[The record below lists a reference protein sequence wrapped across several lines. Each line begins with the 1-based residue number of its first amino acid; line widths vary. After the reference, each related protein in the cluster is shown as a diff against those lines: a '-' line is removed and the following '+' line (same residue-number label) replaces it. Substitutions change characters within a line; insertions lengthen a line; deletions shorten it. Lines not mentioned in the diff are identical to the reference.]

1 MLRFAVLVLAVFAVG
16 ATPAAAEDG
25 SDLWLRYEKA
35 GDKQYRR
42 AVTTVVVD
50 NVHANDVHR
59 HTPGLRMEPGSSE
72 RLVESSLEAA
82 RDELVRGLSGLLGRR
97 VPVATGTP
105 RGAVVVGTRE
115 SSATVRRHVSRR
127 DLASVGDEGY
137 VIRSVS
143 DFTVIAGNTEL
154 GALYG
159 SFAFLRRMQTERRIT
174 RLDLADE
181 PRVENRHLNNWETTR
196 LYAGNDATGTGGLN
210 GENGS
215 IFNFAATGPSAGAQ
229 PAGDPRPLHRRR
241 ARARLTRHQRL
252 RDQPRQRRQRLPDA
266 GPHRPGG
273 GAGRRAP
280 SLRHQDLARHQLHGA
295 HRPAVRARHAHQ
307 RAARSVQRRV
317 PRLVEPEGPRAAGAR
332 SRTSWASP

>member
-35 GDKQYRR
+35 DDKQYRR
-42 AVTTVVVD
+42 AVTAVVVD

-59 HTPGLRMEPGSSE
+59 HTPGLRMEPGSTE

-143 DFTVIAGNTEL
+143 EL
-154 GALYG
+154 HRHRRQHRARRP
-159 SFAFLRRMQTERRIT
+159 LREL
-174 RLDLADE
+174 RLPAPHAD
-181 PRVENRHLNNWETTR
+181 R
-196 LYAGNDATGTGGLN
+196 
-210 GENGS
+210 
-215 IFNFAATGPSAGAQ
+215 AADHA
-229 PAGDPRPLHRRR
+229 PRPRRR
-241 ARARLTRHQRL
+241 AAGREPPPQQLGDHAPVRG
-252 RDQPRQRRQRLPDA
+252 QRRD
-266 GPHRPGG
+266 
-273 GAGRRAP
+273 RAP
-280 SLRHQDLARHQLHGA
+280 
-295 HRPAVRARHAHQ
+295 
-307 RAARSVQRRV
+307 
-317 PRLVEPEGPRAAGAR
+317 AG
-332 SRTSWASP
+332 